1 MIRFIKTF
9 LRENKRMKML
19 KKDHYKTLR
28 ANLKRYK
35 NSLDIEVKKDDFYEN
50 EIE

>member
-1 MIRFIKTF
+1 
-9 LRENKRMKML
+9 MKML

-50 EIE
+50 EIEQYKQMFEEFE